1 MATLPRRFPTLPFLE
16 IPTTPLADVR
26 LPWAGVRLPSLEIV
40 TPEIPETQIPDIP
53 AIREVT
59 PFADVLAERIAESNK
74 ALAERIA
81 ESIKS
86 APQDETPVNLETR
99 GRKMKW
105 DWEEAISAAWDKVW
119 RGDASPKTQGDI
131 ETLLRKWF
139 TDNAGGAPADSE
151 IRKRAQRIWLRMSKE

>member
-26 LPWAGVRLPSLEIV
+26 LPWAGVRLPC
-40 TPEIPETQIPDIP
+40 PEIPETQIPDIP

-59 PFADVLAERIAESNK
+59 PFAEVLAERIAESNK
-74 ALAERIA
+74 ALAERIV

-86 APQDETPVNLETR
+86 APQEETLVKLETR
-99 GRKMKW
+99 GRRGKW

-119 RGDASPKTQGDI
+119 RGDAKPKKQGDI
-131 ETLLRKWF
+131 ESLLRQWF
-139 TDNAGGAPADSE
+139 TDNDGGAPADSE
-151 IRKRAQRIWLRMSKE
+151 IRKRAQRIWRRMSKE